1 MKYYRK
7 GRSVYNIGYHLIF
20 SPKYRKPYLLK
31 YEKQLKKSFMI
42 SSIKCNFMIA
52 EMDIMPDHI
61 HLFIKCKSLHVS
73 LSKIVNH
80 LKGFSSYSIRKNNSF
95 LKRYKSFWSP
105 SYFAESIGNISEKTV
120 RKYIKNQ
127 KVNLKSNYRYSYL
140 LLNSKTHIKGTVI
153 NKYINEKTQKTNF
166 SGTLSKKQ
174 SKKTKTICSPTY
186 ETNGKAVQI
195 CL

>member
-1 MKYYRK
+1 MKYCRK

-42 SSIKCNFMIA
+42 SSIKYNFIIA
-52 EMDIMPDHI
+52 EIDIMPDHI
-61 HLFIKCKSLHVS
+61 HLFIKCKSLDIS

-120 RKYIKNQ
+120 RKYIQNQ

-140 LLNSKTHIKGTVI
+140 LLNMKTRIKKSSVY
-153 NKYINEKTQKTNF
+153 NHNNEKNQKTDF
-166 SGTLSKKQ
+166 SNTLSKKQ
-174 SKKTKTICSPTY
+174 SKKTKTFCSQTY
-186 ETNGKAVQI
+186 ETNGQTMQI